1 MKNYSNYSK
10 NYVEKTFHTTRS
22 SYNYGD
28 KRTNS
33 LERVNNDFTESGIP
47 YGYTAKKVSTVYRI
61 PASNEKRE
69 IIVNN
74 KYILKKSNN
83 YDDYENS
90 KTFNTRKNK
99 CRCCRCCN
107 CNCHSC
113 SDNRSSYLALKNRNT
128 RYDTYTSNY
137 SKNLEKSYNYGNT
150 DRSRGYLV
158 EKNLPQVNSY
168 RKVYKKYDVYKYND
182 KSPSPIKP
190 VNMRYITE
198 NNYKKT
204 EENYSYDKKPKK
216 YINYKEI
223 KGGRIENRY
232 ENDVSKDGKY
242 VVSMTMSKK
251 VMNQDESKKQKERE
265 KEKENEKGKYRRSYY
280 KEEVEEDDGGR
291 GGAYTER
298 KSTIR
303 SRLRDLGDNYKYFER
318 NENKSPLKATI
329 TRQKRRQPIHV
340 YGNEYYET
348 NEEVNKYNYYP
359 AKNQKKKITKYYKQ
373 EDGEYEKNKNNINDK
388 DYKENY
394 NKDYEYNNNKDYEYK
409 YKKDYE
415 YNNNKDYEDN
425 YNKNYENDN
434 NKEYNDTNNR
444 YFVEKKYEKYEEK
457 NNDNYE
463 DNNNKDYEDNYN
475 KDYEDDNKDYHDNNN
490 GYYVERKYEKYEE
503 KNNDN
508 YEDNNNDNYEDNN
521 NNYEDNNNDN
531 YEENKKY
538 EYHEEHYRENDDG
551 NYEDNNFDEDN
562 NNYEE
567 NNDGN
572 YDDNNNENY
581 EKVEKYEYTN
591 YYGY

>member
-10 NYVEKTFHTTRS
+10 NYVEKTYHTTRS

-33 LERVNNDFTESGIP
+33 MERVNNGFTESGIP

-74 KYILKKSNN
+74 KYILRKSNN

-113 SDNRSSYLALKNRNT
+113 SDNRSSYSALKNRNT
-128 RYDTYTSNY
+128 RYDTYTTDY
-137 SKNLEKSYNYGNT
+137 SKNLEKTYNYGNT
-150 DRSRGYLV
+150 NRSRVYLI
-158 EKNLPQVNSY
+158 EKNPPQVNSY

-216 YINYKEI
+216 YTNYKEI

-232 ENDVSKDGKY
+232 ENDISKDGKY

-251 VMNQDESKKQKERE
+251 VMNQDESKKQKEKE
-265 KEKENEKGKYRRSYY
+265 KEKEKGKYRRSYY
-280 KEEVEEDDGGR
+280 KEEIEEDNGGR
-291 GGAYTER
+291 EGAFTER

-303 SRLRDLGDNYKYFER
+303 SRLRDLGDNYRYFER

-359 AKNQKKKITKYYKQ
+359 AKKQNKKITRYYNQ

-388 DYKENY
+388 DYKDKY
-394 NKDYEYNNNKDYEYK
+394 NKDYEYK

-425 YNKNYENDN
+425 YNNDYEDDN
-434 NKEYNDTNNR
+434 NKDYNDTNNNR

-475 KDYEDDNKDYHDNNN
+475 KDYEDDNKDYNDNNN
-490 GYYVERKYEKYEE
+490 RYYVEKKYEKYEE
-503 KNNDN
+503 
-508 YEDNNNDNYEDNN
+508 NNNDNYEDNN
-521 NNYEDNNNDN
+521 IDNYEDNNNDN
-531 YEENKKY
+531 YEENKEY

-551 NYEDNNFDEDN
+551 NYEENNFDEGN